1 MNNWSRSRWGA
12 AGETGRKSPQG
23 GHVGQTALRAGI
35 PDRRLTM
42 DGTPLGVRVSAVLP
56 AGGYGERL
64 RAPKPK
70 QFCSLLGRALFSHTL
85 IVFDS
90 VPWIEEVVVV
100 VTAEHTNEARSILKS
115 SRYTKVT
122 LAQAGSSRH
131 RSILSG
137 LDLLSKRASGPPDIV
152 IIHDA
157 VRPFVETETMM
168 AVVNAAMECGA
179 AGVVRPLVST
189 VVKVDGEGL
198 LEDSLERSKYR
209 ASEMPQAF
217 RFTVIHGAYLKCSEY
232 ELDFGTECLHVA
244 LKYAGTRSRLLPGS
258 PDLWKVTYKK
268 DLHAAEGL
276 MKDALAKDM
285 CWLCQEDRLCGPAAE
300 LKSALGRRFALNE
313 ARNSTF
319 MSEQTNIFNFICV
332 QFADQKQD
340 LESAALLNKVLE
352 HKQWRHLPVVLI
364 LVLFA
369 HPSLLSELHGA
380 FPCDRSL
387 ALSAQEKGV
396 LVYGLLVNSS
406 EISSSQIS
414 SKQEPSPDPDTCP
427 LAVTMD
433 RWSA

>member
-1 MNNWSRSRWGA
+1 
-12 AGETGRKSPQG
+12 
-23 GHVGQTALRAGI
+23 
-35 PDRRLTM
+35 M
-42 DGTPLGVRVSAVLP
+42 DGTHVGIRVSAVLP
-56 AGGYGERL
+56 AGGCGERL

-85 IVFDS
+85 IAFDS

-115 SRYTKVT
+115 SRFTKVT

-137 LDLLSKRASGPPDIV
+137 LNLLSERASGPPDVV

-189 VVKVDGEGL
+189 VVKVDGKGF

-217 RFTVIHGAYLKCSEY
+217 RFSIIHDAYLKCSEY

-244 LKYAGTRSRLLPGS
+244 LKYAGARSRLLPGS
-258 PDLWKVTYKK
+258 QDLWKVTYKK

-285 CWLCQEDRLCGPAAE
+285 CWLCQKDCLCGPAAE
-300 LKSALGRRFALNE
+300 LKSALGRRFAL
-313 ARNSTF
+313 
-319 MSEQTNIFNFICV
+319 
-332 QFADQKQD
+332 FADQKQG
-340 LESAALLNKVLE
+340 LESAALLKEVLE

-364 LVLFA
+364 MVLFA
-369 HPSLLSELHGA
+369 HPSLLSGLHGA

-396 LVYGLLVNSS
+396 LVYGLMINSS
-406 EISSSQIS
+406 EGEAGQEAVSRAMGVVESLVESRDGRLVGQLFSS
-414 SKQEPSPDPDTCP
+414 
-427 LAVTMD
+427 
-433 RWSA
+433 